1 MRGTWAVAV
10 TLLAAVAA
18 GCGGADGRA
27 GGAEPPPA
35 PGLRPVSFHGLT
47 IDVPQDWPVNALRCA
62 SPVKNTVVIAPLVVT
77 YCDLDQPPGLSV
89 VELAPL
95 GRGPIDHGEPGR
107 TRIVVRRPELD
118 AQVTITSPDAA
129 LARQIAG
136 SVRRTPVDF
145 AGCADQVGQL
155 RAPDRPAPQRPGADR
170 VLVPG
175 QPVQGGVCRYEAGW
189 LARSAS
195 LTGDRLAELVG
206 TLNRLPHGSSRR
218 DPRTFLA
225 EAVCP
230 EERTRGVVVHFRYG
244 DGEPLTVWVNI
255 SGCDQLGASNGT
267 VQAQRRDALPEL
279 IVELVGLGSWPG
291 RVIHQR

>member
-1 MRGTWAVAV
+1 VRRTWAVAV
-10 TLLAAVAA
+10 TLLAVLAV
-18 GCGGADGRA
+18 GCGGDRRA
-27 GGAEPPPA
+27 GEAEPPQLA

-47 IDVPQDWPVNALRCA
+47 IDVPQHWPVNALQCTT
-62 SPVKNTVVIAPLVVT
+62 PTNNTVVMAPLALRS
-77 YCDLDQPPGLSV
+77 CWLGQPPGLSV

-95 GRGPIDHGEPGR
+95 GWGPIDHGEPGR
-107 TRIVVRRPELD
+107 ARIVVRRPELD

-136 SVRRTPVDF
+136 SLRRTPVDF
-145 AGCADQVGQL
+145 AGCADRVGQL
-155 RAPDRPAPQRPGADR
+155 RAPDLAAPQRPGADR

-206 TLNRLPHGSSRR
+206 TLNRLLHGSSRR
-218 DPRTFLA
+218 DPQTFLA

-230 EERTRGVVVHFRYG
+230 EERARGAVVHLRYG
-244 DGEPLTVWVNI
+244 DGQPLTVWVNI
-255 SGCDQLGASNGT
+255 SGCDQLGAANGT

-279 IVELVGLGSWPG
+279 MMELVGLYSWPG
-291 RVIHQR
+291 GVIHQR